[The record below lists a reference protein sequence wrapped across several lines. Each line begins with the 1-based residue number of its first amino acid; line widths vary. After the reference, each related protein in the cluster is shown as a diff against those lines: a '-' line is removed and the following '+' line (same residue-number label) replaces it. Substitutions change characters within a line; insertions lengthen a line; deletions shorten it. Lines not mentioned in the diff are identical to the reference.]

1 MDCLRACIA
10 VPVVVPHGGDTPL
23 VANWNADANKAQQR
37 WDDAYLGC
45 MVSDY
50 RIHCRIMIG
59 DNEGRAAHAFGL
71 MS

>member
-1 MDCLRACIA
+1 MLE
-10 VPVVVPHGGDTPL
+10 TPL
-23 VANWNADANKAQQR
+23 VAIDWDADASKAQQG